1 MTVLLEKEVAMKE
14 ARNKEA
20 PDPLDQMLACCT
32 GYSSAQMCF
41 GIYLR

>member
-1 MTVLLEKEVAMKE
+1 MKE

-32 GYSSAQMCF
+32 GYSSAQVCF
-41 GIYLR
+41 DIYLR